1 MVMFKNTSFVVWQLQ
16 KLIRRVVPIARIDD
30 LSISTFHLGTKYF
43 KICKILKHKRY
54 NNNYKKPMSGI
65 RRIVK
70 LYKPVLN
77 PKTGILWINDSII
90 EESSVWPISKL
101 LLWEPNPLI
110 YPKFDGIV
118 TNLPDNGYYH
128 LIIEDLPRF
137 LQCVEY
143 YPETSVI
150 IGSKNRYIS
159 DMLNLIKINNFYLFN
174 SPVRCKELILSEK
187 NLGGIFSKLDHKLL
201 LDLAR
206 EIVPTVSKK
215 MVFIKRKN
223 NSKGFLD
230 RGIQFSKTIEDKFKC
245 IGAEIV
251 ALEDLSLSEQIAYSK
266 SADILVG
273 FHGAGLANMV
283 WMDKPR
289 SIIEITETRV
299 TNHFA
304 QIAKICGHSH
314 KLLIASELN
323 KLSLQELQD
332 MIFEFKNK

>member
-1 MVMFKNTSFVVWQLQ
+1 MVMFKNIYFVVWQLQ
-16 KLIRRVVPIARIDD
+16 KVIRRVVPIARIDD
-30 LSISTFHLGTKYF
+30 LSISTFHLETKYF
-43 KICKILKHKRY
+43 KICKILKNKSDI
-54 NNNYKKPMSGI
+54 NNYKKPMIGN

-77 PKTGILWINDSII
+77 PKTGILWMNDSII

-137 LQCVEY
+137 LQCVKY
-143 YPETSVI
+143 HPEASIV
-150 IGSKNRYIS
+150 IGSTSKYIN
-159 DMLNLIKINNFYLFN
+159 DVLKLIKINKIYLSN
-174 SPVRCKELILSEK
+174 NPIRCKELIFSEK

-201 LDLAR
+201 LDLSK
-206 EIVPTVSKK
+206 EILPTISKK
-215 MVFIKRKN
+215 IVFIKRKN

-230 RGIQFSKTIEDKFKC
+230 RGIQFSKTIENKFKS

-251 ALEDLSLSEQIAYSK
+251 ALEDLSISAQIACSK

-304 QIAKICGHSH
+304 QISKVCGHSH

-332 MIFEFKNK
+332 MIF